1 MMEDYKIE
9 NNRFLFRRNDKL
21 KYYFTNKLKHKTIFF
36 YCFKNIKFASYQ
48 KFVKS
53 KAIYNYDITRDPS
66 EIFRLF

>member
-1 MMEDYKIE
+1 MTFCDIKSIE
-9 NNRFLFRRNDKL
+9 NL
-21 KYYFTNKLKHKTIFF
+21 
-36 YCFKNIKFASYQ
+36 KFASYQ